1 MTRDEY
7 FKQQVEDL
15 INKEILPRLKKR
27 EKDMSKEDIA
37 EINNIGLFY
46 SVDRYHP
53 LQVLIKLARI
63 LTNEEYEEIMNSFK
77 EKGYLY

>member
-1 MTRDEY
+1 MKRDEY

-15 INKEILPRLKKR
+15 INKEILPRFKER
-27 EKDMSKEDIA
+27 EKNMSKEDIT

-46 SVDRYHP
+46 SVGRYHP
-53 LQVLIKLARI
+53 LQVLIKLARM
-63 LTNEEYEEIMNSFK
+63 LTDEEYEEIMNKFK